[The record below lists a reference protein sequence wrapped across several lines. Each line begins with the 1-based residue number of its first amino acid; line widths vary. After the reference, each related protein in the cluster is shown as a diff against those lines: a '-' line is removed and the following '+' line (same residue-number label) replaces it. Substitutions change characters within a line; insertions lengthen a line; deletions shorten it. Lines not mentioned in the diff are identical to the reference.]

1 MVNHNEEEDSHLM
14 HFSARGM
21 ANKKYSINHG
31 TSMRSTTPR
40 NPSFLRSSSHTTD
53 DDKYKGNSNNY
64 CNERTKSWTDHQ
76 KALQPF
82 SSPLH
87 KEKSNNSSIKKKY
100 GYGDLFNKSSSNRSD
115 RGNCM
120 SVGNLRS
127 KSTLGSDSDR
137 DYRRKANN
145 SYISSRG
152 KSDNRIET
160 QESIDRRRPS
170 FTRNDFPL
178 LSPTSK
184 QKKSILDSSSSS
196 PDRQSSW
203 SAVVGKIE
211 KDNVT
216 TANNDDDIIDGIPH
230 LPLYAPTSEE
240 TAAIDIDANQVVSS
254 DEEEE
259 PIQASKSY
267 WQQSQQRQR
276 AHSFHHYSSSY
287 SRIKQQQSPVIHFE
301 NKEDDAMYHPFSS
314 FTTMSISA
322 LQNDIG
328 TLLARSNRV
337 GEAIKRYKLSIESA
351 RTALDEMSD
360 TSLEEEDNTNNKNLS
375 KENHPQKKC
384 PKVTEAEGLAWFRQ
398 KLLRGDMAPA
408 PIQTSDT
415 EEMTEEE
422 ECDDGRNS
430 PDLTT
435 IPFQPA
441 GFGGCALQSPR
452 RLRSASFSVADL
464 CPSPSKHKLSM
475 SRIEQTKSIDQSPIS
490 PLRPSKISRNTS
502 HPVTAPHPGKSML
515 ANFQPHSTP
524 QLSRTRS
531 SSFHHRHPS
540 HTHHSTVPSDDI
552 VHDLHVHQKL
562 DCPDEVYSCQGL
574 TPLGLDFIIDPIPV
588 LGSSLRNLVSSSTGR
603 KSKMTMVES
612 VTLIAARLNLASLE
626 YRKSGGGVG
635 DKLQQVLNTL
645 ELALEDC
652 LNTKDCKSTLFCQL
666 RAVVRS
672 NIGIVQY
679 RLKKIRESISSFE
692 EAKTS
697 LEQGDILSEINFTQS
712 NETHDDNRIPPQSYL
727 LLVIRL
733 NLSRISCRMNKLDDA
748 SKFCKL
754 IAEDNK
760 PHRRNSSRRSLS
772 NTGYQHT
779 SFRRSSSFSATSSA
793 LDTAMAAY
801 DHDIDRRAKW
811 LSSVAEHYIA
821 GLVHEA
827 NGEALDYKEA
837 WHHFNRLLSLA
848 RVKFD
853 HRHVYICTLLERRGA
868 VLFEQRNLG
877 GSMLS
882 YLACM
887 KILEHQQSTGSNIF
901 NEADLGRILYA
912 VGRVLHDNDEYHDAI
927 HMYNRALVCQRNL
940 ASVSGR
946 PSLDVITTLC
956 NICRVHHLSGEIDA
970 ALAANREVLDLA
982 LMLVGGK
989 MEHPFLI
996 NRLKIE
1002 GNILVEAGR
1011 LDDAMNTFVDAARR
1025 CSDDQGRDT
1034 MMSLLVGGQT
1044 TSSSQEDADNGD
1056 SSVLS
1061 TRSAAAL
1068 ALEIFYQHAAA
1079 A

>member
-1 MVNHNEEEDSHLM
+1 MAKNQNEEDSHHIM
-14 HFSARGM
+14 H
-21 ANKKYSINHG
+21 N
-31 TSMRSTTPR
+31 
-40 NPSFLRSSSHTTD
+40 
-53 DDKYKGNSNNY
+53 NSY

-76 KALQPF
+76 KAPQPF
-82 SSPLH
+82 SSPLPP
-87 KEKSNNSSIKKKY
+87 KKNNNIGIKKKY
-100 GYGDLFNKSSSNRSD
+100 GYGDLFNKNTSNGSD
-115 RGNCM
+115 RGDCM
-120 SVGNLRS
+120 SVGSMRS
-127 KSTLGSDSDR
+127 KSTFGSDSDR
-137 DYRRKANN
+137 YYRRKANN

-160 QESIDRRRPS
+160 QESIDRRRTS
-170 FTRNDFPL
+170 FTRADFPL

-184 QKKSILDSSSSS
+184 QKKSLLDSSSSS

-216 TANNDDDIIDGIPH
+216 TANNDDVIIDGIPH

-254 DEEEE
+254 DDEEE

-276 AHSFHHYSSSY
+276 VHSFHHYSSS
-287 SRIKQQQSPVIHFE
+287 SNRIKQHQNTIHFE
-301 NKEDDAMYHPFSS
+301 NKDDDEAMYHPFSS

-337 GEAIKRYKLSIESA
+337 DEAIKRYKLSIESA
-351 RTALDEMSD
+351 RAVLDEIAGSF
-360 TSLEEEDNTNNKNLS
+360 EEEDNTNKNLS
-375 KENHPQKKC
+375 KENHSQKKC

-398 KLLRGDMAPA
+398 KLLRGDMSPA

-441 GFGGCALQSPR
+441 GFGGCAIQSPR

-464 CPSPSKHKLSM
+464 CPTLSKHKLSVP
-475 SRIEQTKSIDQSPIS
+475 RIEQAKSIDQSPIS
-490 PLRPSKISRNTS
+490 PLQPSKISRNTS

-531 SSFHHRHPS
+531 SSFYHRHPS
-540 HTHHSTVPSDDI
+540 HTHHSIVPSDDI

-562 DCPDEVYSCQGL
+562 DCADEVYSCQGL

-588 LGSSLRNLVSSSTGR
+588 LGSSLRNLVSSRTDTTR
-603 KSKMTMVES
+603 RRSKITMVES

-626 YRKSGGGVG
+626 YRKSGGGIEG

-645 ELALEDC
+645 QLALKDC
-652 LNTKDCKSTLFCQL
+652 LSTKDCKSTMFCQL
-666 RAVVRS
+666 RAIMYS

>member
-1 MVNHNEEEDSHLM
+1 MVNHINEEEKKTEDSHHM

-21 ANKKYSINHG
+21 TNKKYSINHD

-40 NPSFLRSSSHTTD
+40 NSSFLRSPSHTTD
-53 DDKYKGNSNNY
+53 DDKYKGNNNNY

-76 KALQPF
+76 KAPEPF

-87 KEKSNNSSIKKKY
+87 KKKGNNSSIKKKY
-100 GYGDLFNKSSSNRSD
+100 GYGDLFNKNTSNCSD
-115 RGNCM
+115 RGDCM
-120 SVGNLRS
+120 SVGSLRS
-127 KSTLGSDSDR
+127 KSTLGSDIDR
-137 DYRRKANN
+137 DFRRKVNN
-145 SYISSRG
+145 SYINSRG
-152 KSDNRIET
+152 KSDNRIERQT
-160 QESIDRRRPS
+160 SIDRRRTS
-170 FTRNDFPL
+170 FTRADFPL
-178 LSPTSK
+178 LSPTPK
-184 QKKSILDSSSSS
+184 QKKNVLDSSSSS

-203 SAVVGKIE
+203 SAIVGKIE
-211 KDNVT
+211 KDVT
-216 TANNDDDIIDGIPH
+216 TANDDDDIIDGIPH

-259 PIQASKSY
+259 AMQASKTY

-276 AHSFHHYSSSY
+276 AHSFHHYPSSSTN
-287 SRIKQQQSPVIHFE
+287 RIKQHQI
-301 NKEDDAMYHPFSS
+301 KDDETMYHPFSS

-337 GEAIKRYKLSIESA
+337 DEAIKRYKLSIESA
-351 RTALDEMSD
+351 RIALDEMAH
-360 TSLEEEDNTNNKNLS
+360 LEEEDNTNNKTLS

-422 ECDDGRNS
+422 DCDDGRNS
-430 PDLTT
+430 PDLTTT

-441 GFGGCALQSPR
+441 GFGGCAIQSPR

-464 CPSPSKHKLSM
+464 CPTPSKHKLSVPK
-475 SRIEQTKSIDQSPIS
+475 IEQAKSIDQSPIS
-490 PLRPSKISRNTS
+490 PLQPSKISRNTS

-540 HTHHSTVPSDDI
+540 HTHHSIVPSDDI

-588 LGSSLRNLVSSSTGR
+588 LGSSLRSLVGSSTDATR
-603 KSKMTMVES
+603 RRNKMTMVES

-626 YRKSGGGVG
+626 YRKSGGGVEG

-645 ELALEDC
+645 ELALKDC
-652 LNTKDCKSTLFCQL
+652 LNTKECNSTLFCQL
-666 RAVVRS
+666 KATVHT

-779 SFRRSSSFSATSSA
+779 SFRRSNSFSATSSA

-811 LSSVAEHYIA
+811 LSSVAEHYII

-827 NGEALDYKEA
+827 NGEASDYKEA
-837 WHHFNRLLSLA
+837 WHHYNRLLSLA

-1025 CSDDQGRDT
+1025 CSDDGRDT

>member
-1 MVNHNEEEDSHLM
+1 
-14 HFSARGM
+14 
-21 ANKKYSINHG
+21 
-31 TSMRSTTPR
+31 
-40 NPSFLRSSSHTTD
+40 
-53 DDKYKGNSNNY
+53 
-64 CNERTKSWTDHQ
+64 
-76 KALQPF
+76 
-82 SSPLH
+82 
-87 KEKSNNSSIKKKY
+87 
-100 GYGDLFNKSSSNRSD
+100 
-115 RGNCM
+115 M
-120 SVGNLRS
+120 SVGSIRS
-127 KSTLGSDSDR
+127 KSTFGSDR

-160 QESIDRRRPS
+160 QTSIDRRQPS
-170 FTRNDFPL
+170 FTSESDFPL

-184 QKKSILDSSSSS
+184 EKKSINDSSSS
-196 PDRQSSW
+196 PARQSSW

-216 TANNDDDIIDGIPH
+216 LSATHDDGDIIDGIPR
-230 LPLYAPTSEE
+230 LPLYAPASEE
-240 TAAIDIDANQVVSS
+240 TAAIDIDVNELVSS

-259 PIQASKSY
+259 RIQSSKTY

-276 AHSFHHYSSSY
+276 AHSFHHYPSSSN
-287 SRIKQQQSPVIHFE
+287 RIKQQQNTATHFE
-301 NKEDDAMYHPFSS
+301 NKDDDAVYHPFSS

-337 GEAIKRYKLSIESA
+337 DEAIKRYKLSIEAA
-351 RTALDEMSD
+351 RAALDEMTDS
-360 TSLEEEDNTNNKNLS
+360 SEEEDNTSNKNLS
-375 KENHPQKKC
+375 KENRPQKKC

-398 KLLRGDMAPA
+398 KLLRGDIVPA
-408 PIQTSDT
+408 PVQTNDT

-422 ECDDGRNS
+422 DCDDGRNS

-441 GFGGCALQSPR
+441 NFGGCALQSPR
-452 RLRSASFSVADL
+452 RLRSASFSIADL
-464 CPSPSKHKLSM
+464 CPTPSKHKLSM
-475 SRIEQTKSIDQSPIS
+475 PRIEHAKTIDQSAIS
-490 PLRPSKISRNTS
+490 PLQPSKISRNTS

-515 ANFQPHSTP
+515 ATFQPHSTP

-574 TPLGLDFIIDPIPV
+574 TPLGMDFIIDPIPV
-588 LGSSLRNLVSSSTGR
+588 LGSSLRSLVSSSTGTAQR
-603 KSKMTMVES
+603 RSKLTIVETI
-612 VTLIAARLNLASLE
+612 TLIAARLNLTSLE
-626 YRKSGGGVG
+626 YRKSGGGVKG
-635 DKLQQVLNTL
+635 DKLQQVLNSL

-652 LNTKDCKSTLFCQL
+652 LNTKDCNSTLFCQL
-666 RAVVRS
+666 KAIVHS
-672 NIGIVQY
+672 SIGIVLY
-679 RLKKIRESISSFE
+679 RLKKIRESMLSFE
-692 EAKTS
+692 EAKDS
-697 LEQGDILSEINFTQS
+697 LEQGDTLSEINFTQS
-712 NETHDDNRIPPQSYL
+712 TNETHDDNRIPPQSYL

-733 NLSRISCRMNKLDDA
+733 NLSRVSCRMNKLDDA

-760 PHRRNSSRRSLS
+760 PHRRNSSRRNLG

-779 SFRRSSSFSATSSA
+779 SFRRSNSFSATSSA

-811 LSSVAEHYIA
+811 LSSVAEHYIT
-821 GLVHEA
+821 GLVYEA
-827 NGEALDYKEA
+827 NGEASDYKEA
-837 WHHFNRLLSLA
+837 WHHYNRLLSLA
-848 RVKFD
+848 RVKLD

-868 VLFEQRNLG
+868 VLFEQQNLG

-887 KILEHQQSTGSNIF
+887 KILEHQQSNGSNIF

-927 HMYNRALVCQRNL
+927 HMYNRALLCQRNL

-1011 LDDAMNTFVDAARR
+1011 LGDAMNTFVDAARR
-1025 CSDDQGRDT
+1025 CSDDSRDE
-1034 MMSLLVGGQT
+1034 MISLLVGGQT

-1061 TRSAAAL
+1061 TRSAAAR
-1068 ALEIFYQHAAA
+1068 ALEVFHQHAAA